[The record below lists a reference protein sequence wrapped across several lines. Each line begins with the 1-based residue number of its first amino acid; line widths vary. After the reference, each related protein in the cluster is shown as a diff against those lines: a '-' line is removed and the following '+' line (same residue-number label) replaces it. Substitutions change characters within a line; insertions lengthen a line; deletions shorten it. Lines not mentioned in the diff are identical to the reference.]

1 VQPLCYHRS
10 AMSRRQLIIVTG
22 AGRSGTSAVAQVLH
36 EAGISMGLD
45 FHEPSEYNP
54 TGYYEDRW
62 ITHVNDGILTA
73 AGLRGWFRR
82 ASRERVLEAAA
93 PYREEMARIASEAG
107 GGWKDPRFCWTLEAW
122 LPQLERPPKLIVCL
136 RSPRAVVD
144 STLRRYGQTSDTAR
158 RHVAVHW
165 SRQYRRL
172 LEVVHDH
179 KLPALCVEYDALVA
193 DPAAAVE
200 RLARFVG
207 RPLDAAAIDRS
218 LRHEAAAVPKHH
230 RAVYRQVQDLGLA
243 LLSS

>member
-1 VQPLCYHRS
+1 MPS
-10 AMSRRQLIIVTG
+10 RQLIIVTG

-36 EAGISMGLD
+36 EAGLSMGHDL
-45 FHEPSEYNP
+45 HEPTEFNP

-62 ITHVNDGILTA
+62 ITQVNDGILAA
-73 AGLRGWFRR
+73 AGLKGWFRR
-82 ASRERVLEAAA
+82 ASRERVLAAA
-93 PYREEMARIASEAG
+93 EPYRGEMARIASEAG

-144 STLRRYGQTSDTAR
+144 STVRKYGQTSATAR

-172 LEVVHDH
+172 LEVIRDYE
-179 KLPALCVEYDALVA
+179 LAALCVEYDALVA
-193 DPAAAVE
+193 DPAATVE
-200 RLARFVG
+200 RLSRFVG
-207 RPLDAAAIDRS
+207 RPLDAAAVDRS

-230 RAVYRQVQDLGLA
+230 RAVYRAVRA
-243 LLSS
+243 LST